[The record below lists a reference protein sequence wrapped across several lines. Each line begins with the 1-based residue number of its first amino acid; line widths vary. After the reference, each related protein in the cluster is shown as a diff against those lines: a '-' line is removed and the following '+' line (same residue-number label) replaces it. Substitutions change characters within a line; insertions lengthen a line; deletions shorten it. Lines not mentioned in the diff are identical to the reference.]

1 MAARSGQ
8 GMKTGLVLGWLALV
22 PVAAARPAA
31 PGPTSGPASEPA
43 AEAPAGESR
52 VIDRVVAVIGTQVLT
67 LSELEFEAR
76 VSLVQRGG
84 VRAAE
89 VSLDEQTLRGALELA
104 INQRLLV
111 TGADRLQAFQA
122 ERSEVE
128 ARLKAFRERFDSEPA
143 LLAFLARHDADLEQL
158 TVVLERGVRAER
170 ILDSRIRLRAQ
181 VSEAEVRRYW
191 EQHKAKLGGPY
202 ESLRDTLREKLV
214 QERYRQLAKEEF
226 AQVRASARVRRV
238 APFAREAQP

>member
-1 MAARSGQ
+1 MGARRGQ
-8 GMKTGLVLGWLALV
+8 GAVTGWVVGWLALM
-22 PVAAARPAA
+22 PVAAAWQAA
-31 PGPTSGPASEPA
+31 PEAPPEAPA
-43 AEAPAGESR
+43 AEGR
-52 VIDRVVAVIGTQVLT
+52 VIDRVVVVLGNQVLT

-76 VSLVQRGG
+76 VTLVQRGG

-89 VSLDEQTLRGALELA
+89 VPLDEKTLRSALELA

-111 TGADRLQAFQA
+111 AGADRLQAFQA

-128 ARLKAFRERFDSEPA
+128 GRLKSFRERFEDESA

-158 TVVLERGVRAER
+158 TAVLERGVRAER

-191 EQHKAKLGGPY
+191 EAHKGTLGGPY
-202 ESLRDTLREKLV
+202 ELVRDALKEKLFR
-214 QERYRQLAKEEF
+214 ERYGELAKDEF
-226 AQVRASARVRRV
+226 KQVRESARIRRV
-238 APFAREAQP
+238 APFARNREGES

>member
-1 MAARSGQ
+1 MAARYAQ
-8 GMKTGLVLGWLALV
+8 ATMTGLVVGWLALV

-31 PGPTSGPASEPA
+31 PGPSSEPASEAPPA
-43 AEAPAGESR
+43 SGGR

-76 VSLVQRGG
+76 VTLVQRGG

-89 VSLDEQTLRGALELA
+89 VSLDEQTLKGALELA

-111 TGADRLQAFQA
+111 GADRLQAFQA

-128 ARLKAFRERFDSEPA
+128 ARLRAFRERFEDETA

-158 TVVLERGVRAER
+158 TAVLERSVRAER

-191 EQHKAKLGGPY
+191 EEHKGKLGGPF
-202 ESLRDTLREKLV
+202 EAVRDTLKEKLFRD
-214 QERYRQLAKEEF
+214 RYNQLAKDEF
-226 AQVRASARVRRV
+226 KLVRESVRIRRV
-238 APFAREAQP
+238 APFARTREGEP

>member
-1 MAARSGQ
+1 MAARYAQ
-8 GMKTGLVLGWLALV
+8 GTKTGLLVGWLVLM
-22 PVAAARPAA
+22 PVAAARPPA
-31 PGPTSGPASEPA
+31 PGPSSEPPSGTPA
-43 AEAPAGESR
+43 AEGR

-76 VSLVQRGG
+76 VTLVQRGG

-89 VSLDEQTLRGALELA
+89 VQLDEQTLRGALELA

-111 TGADRLQAFQA
+111 AGADRLQAFQA

-128 ARLKAFRERFDSEPA
+128 ARLRTFRDRFEDETS

-158 TVVLERGVRAER
+158 TAVLERSVRAER

-191 EQHKAKLGGPY
+191 EEHKGTLGGPF
-202 ESLRDTLREKLV
+202 EAVRDTLKEKLFR
-214 QERYRQLAKEEF
+214 ERYNQLAKDEF
-226 AQVRASARVRRV
+226 KLVRESARIRRV
-238 APFAREAQP
+238 APFARIREGEP

>member
-1 MAARSGQ
+1 MAARYAQ
-8 GMKTGLVLGWLALV
+8 GTKTGLLVGWLVLV
-22 PVAAARPAA
+22 PVAAARPPA
-31 PGPTSGPASEPA
+31 PGPSSEPSSEAPA
-43 AEAPAGESR
+43 AEGR

-76 VSLVQRGG
+76 VTLVQRGG

-89 VSLDEQTLRGALELA
+89 VLLDEQTLRGALELG

-111 TGADRLQAFQA
+111 AGADRLQAFQA

-128 ARLKAFRERFDSEPA
+128 ARLRTFRERFEDETA

-158 TVVLERGVRAER
+158 TAVLERSVRAER

-191 EQHKAKLGGPY
+191 EEHKGTLGGPF
-202 ESLRDTLREKLV
+202 EAVRDTLKEKLFR
-214 QERYRQLAKEEF
+214 ERYNQLAKDEF
-226 AQVRASARVRRV
+226 KLVRESARIRRV
-238 APFAREAQP
+238 APFARIREGEP

>member
-1 MAARSGQ
+1 MVGW
-8 GMKTGLVLGWLALV
+8 LVLV
-22 PVAAARPAA
+22 PMAAARPPV
-31 PGPTSGPASEPA
+31 PGPSSESSSGAPA
-43 AEAPAGESR
+43 AESR

-76 VSLVQRGG
+76 VTLVQRGG

-89 VSLDEQTLRGALELA
+89 VQLDEQTLRGALELA

-111 TGADRLQAFQA
+111 AGADRLQAFQA

-128 ARLKAFRERFDSEPA
+128 ARLRTFRDRFEDETS

-158 TVVLERGVRAER
+158 TAVLERSVRAER

-191 EQHKAKLGGPY
+191 EEHKGTLGGPF
-202 ESLRDTLREKLV
+202 EAVRDTLKEKLFR
-214 QERYRQLAKEEF
+214 ERYNQLAKDEF
-226 AQVRASARVRRV
+226 KLVRESARIRRV
-238 APFAREAQP
+238 APFARIREGEP

>member
-1 MAARSGQ
+1 MAAWRGQ
-8 GMKTGLVLGWLALV
+8 GMKTGLVVGWLALM
-22 PVAAARPAA
+22 PLAAARPAA
-31 PGPTSGPASEPA
+31 PGASSQPSS
-43 AEAPAGESR
+43 EAPAAGGR
-52 VIDRVVAVIGTQVLT
+52 VIERVVAVIGNQVLT
-67 LSELEFEAR
+67 LSELEFETR
-76 VSLVQRGG
+76 VMLVQRGG

-111 TGADRLQAFQA
+111 EGADRLQAFQA

-128 ARLKAFRERFDSEPA
+128 ARLRAFRERFEDETA

-158 TVVLERGVRAER
+158 TAVLERGVRAER

-191 EQHKAKLGGPY
+191 EAHKGTLGGPY
-202 ESLRDTLREKLV
+202 EAVRDTLKERLFR
-214 QERYRQLAKEEF
+214 ERYGQLAKDEF
-226 AQVRASARVRRV
+226 KQVRDSARIRRV
-238 APFAREAQP
+238 APFARIREGEP